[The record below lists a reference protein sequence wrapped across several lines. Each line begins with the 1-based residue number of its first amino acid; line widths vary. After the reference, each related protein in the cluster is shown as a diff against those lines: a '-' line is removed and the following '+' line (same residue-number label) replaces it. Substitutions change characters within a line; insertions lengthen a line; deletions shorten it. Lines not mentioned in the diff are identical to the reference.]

1 METTKGKTVFVEY
14 STAEKG
20 QHFMTVVQNKDH
32 HRIIIGRIYRE
43 YDKETKKY
51 KYYATDYAN
60 NQVFADYKDL
70 YAIKKQFIE
79 HGDSLAMTVPVNPNR
94 LKPTERM
101 VLSQKP
107 ERANELKGIREKK
120 STKEKTKDAA
130 RTNPDDKTNE
140 NQKEKEQDEK
150 NTEKYK
156 DTDHALEDQ
165 EQNIASERMDEL
177 EELRDQG
184 NDREQEMEIEM

>member
-32 HRIIIGRIYRE
+32 LRIIIGRIYRE
-43 YDKETKKY
+43 YDKENKKY
-51 KYYATDYAN
+51 EYYATDFAN

-79 HGDSLAMTVPVNPNR
+79 HGDSLAYAVPVNPNR
-94 LKPTERM
+94 SRQSER
-101 VLSQKP
+101 LISPQRD
-107 ERANELKGIREKK
+107 ERTTDLKGIRDKK
-120 STKEKTKDAA
+120 SSKEKSKEASKQ
-130 RTNPDDKTNE
+130 NPDAKINAD
-140 NQKEKEQDEK
+140 QKEKEYDEP
-150 NTEKYK
+150 NTERN
-156 DTDHALEDQ
+156 TDSDRVQEDQ
-165 EQNIASERMDEL
+165 EQDIASERMEEL

-184 NDREQEMEIEM
+184 DDREQEMEIEM